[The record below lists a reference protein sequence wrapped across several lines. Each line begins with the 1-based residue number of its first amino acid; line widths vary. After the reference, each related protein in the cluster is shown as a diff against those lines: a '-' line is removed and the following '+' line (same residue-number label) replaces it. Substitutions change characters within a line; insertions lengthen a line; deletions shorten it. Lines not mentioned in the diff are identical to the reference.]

1 MSDFESND
9 WTDGETWKLIAGLV
23 GMACLVLA
31 VAMTGIWLGLWL
43 VTAAIS

>member
-23 GMACLVLA
+23 GMACLVLTVA
-31 VAMTGIWLGLWL
+31 VAGVWIGLRVL
-43 VTAAIS
+43 VAVLS